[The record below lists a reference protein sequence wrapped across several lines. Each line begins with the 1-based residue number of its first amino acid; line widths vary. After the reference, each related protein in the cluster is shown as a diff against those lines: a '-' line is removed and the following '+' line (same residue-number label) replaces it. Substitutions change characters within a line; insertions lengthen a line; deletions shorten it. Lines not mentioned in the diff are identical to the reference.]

1 MRVSGEQLTAVIPV
15 YNEQQLL
22 AQYVPD
28 SIKKLQQAYTGIKIL
43 IIENG
48 STDSSQEMATK
59 IAAELDIDF
68 EHLDV
73 ASYGNAFREG
83 LSLVKTAY
91 SIWFNADWIDI
102 DFVEDALLK
111 LEAEQKVDIVIG
123 CKSHRE
129 SSDKRPF
136 YRKILSIILTKLMNR
151 SMGYSGGDTH
161 GIKMF
166 RMSDTLLNLIKST
179 TQNELV
185 ESELLIQAQKAK
197 LVLSEIPIKLEEIR
211 SPRVNIV
218 KRAKEDLKE
227 IKSIK
232 WKQYQNKK

>member
-1 MRVSGEQLTAVIPV
+1 MRVSGEELTAVIPV

-22 AQYVPD
+22 AEYVPN

-91 SIWFNADWIDI
+91 SIWFNADWIDV
-102 DFVEDALLK
+102 DFVKDALL
-111 LEAEQKVDIVIG
+111 IG
-123 CKSHRE
+123 CKSHKE

-197 LVLSEIPIKLEEIR
+197 LVLREIPIKLEEIR